1 MEHNQC
7 KYMQV
12 LIKSYQINLFPKE
25 AVDKSNI
32 YCLYLPIGW
41 WNLPY
46 LLHSADTQGEAEV
59 RDSEKQCYGDGMWG
73 SKRLKLGCM
82 MNLIMFVQFLEQP
95 TLFSLWLSAMVSLLA
110 DCLCRCRF
118 GECILR
124 LVLSIGSVEFWWDRT
139 RIASFFPDACSLL
152 DIFESQITECW
163 EGL

>member
-1 MEHNQC
+1 MEHNQS

-12 LIKSYQINLFPKE
+12 QIKSYQINLFPKE

-59 RDSEKQCYGDGMWG
+59 RDSEKQCYGDGMLG

-82 MNLIMFVQFLEQP
+82 MNLMCVLFLEQP
-95 TLFSLWLSAMVSLLA
+95 ALFSL
-110 DCLCRCRF
+110 C
-118 GECILR
+118 
-124 LVLSIGSVEFWWDRT
+124 GS
-139 RIASFFPDACSLL
+139 
-152 DIFESQITECW
+152 
-163 EGL
+163 